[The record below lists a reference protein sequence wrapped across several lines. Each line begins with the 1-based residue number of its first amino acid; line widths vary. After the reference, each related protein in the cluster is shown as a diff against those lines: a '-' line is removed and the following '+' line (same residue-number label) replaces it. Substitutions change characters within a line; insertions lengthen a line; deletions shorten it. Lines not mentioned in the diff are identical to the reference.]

1 MRQLLPGPLLENPD
15 LAKLYEYPPGRWLRA
30 NMVSS
35 VDGAAS
41 LDGASAGLS
50 SDADRHVFALLRTLA
65 DVIVVGASTARTE
78 RYAPVRR
85 HELWHS
91 LREGRPPTPPIAVV
105 SARLDLDPASRLI
118 ASAPPHARTI
128 LITTASAPPE
138 RRAELAERADVI
150 VAGQETVDLTAAVRA
165 LADRG
170 HRRLLAEGGPHLL
183 SQLIADG
190 LLDELCLTIGP
201 LLAGPAASRIVAGA
215 ASPAHP
221 LPLTLAHVLEDN
233 GFLLCRYTRE
243 SHLPE
248 RTVVPA
254 GASSWVA
261 THAMTGVL
269 THDEDGGT
277 PLACLPDARRYP
289 GLGKVPVTICSG
301 TQETAMPLH
310 TQVDGDAQDEQFG
323 INPVYVR
330 ELGFEVPRY
339 RLPQHGMLPD
349 TALQVVRDELILD
362 GNARLNLATFV
373 TTWMEPQAERLMA
386 ECAPKNMID
395 KDEYP
400 QTAELERRCVNI
412 LSTLWNAPAGNQ
424 ATGCSTTGSSEAC
437 MLGGMALLWRWRA
450 QRKAAGLDATKPNLV
465 MGSNAQVCWDKFCRY
480 WQVEPRRVP
489 MVPERLHLGAAE
501 AVAKC
506 DENTIGVV
514 AILGSTMDGSY
525 EPVLEISQ
533 ALDRLQTDQ
542 GHDVPVHVDA
552 ASGGFVAPFLQQD
565 LEWDFR
571 VPRVASINASGHKYG
586 LVYPGVGWAMWRT
599 PDALPEDLIFRVNYL
614 GGQMP
619 TFALNFSR
627 PGAQV
632 AAQYY
637 NFIRL
642 GFRGYRQVHQ
652 TCQDVALH
660 LSGKIAKMGPFELLT
675 EGRDLPVFAFRLRD
689 DITGYSV
696 FDLSDRLR
704 QRGWQVPAYT
714 FPEDMKDTAVMR
726 IVVRNGFSMDLADV
740 LLEDLKKHVRS
751 LEHHPQTQPP
761 PEIQRMRQAFRH

>member
-1 MRQLLPGPLLENPD
+1 
-15 LAKLYEYPPGRWLRA
+15 
-30 NMVSS
+30 
-35 VDGAAS
+35 
-41 LDGASAGLS
+41 
-50 SDADRHVFALLRTLA
+50 
-65 DVIVVGASTARTE
+65 
-78 RYAPVRR
+78 
-85 HELWHS
+85 
-91 LREGRPPTPPIAVV
+91 
-105 SARLDLDPASRLI
+105 
-118 ASAPPHARTI
+118 
-128 LITTASAPPE
+128 
-138 RRAELAERADVI
+138 
-150 VAGQETVDLTAAVRA
+150 
-165 LADRG
+165 
-170 HRRLLAEGGPHLL
+170 
-183 SQLIADG
+183 
-190 LLDELCLTIGP
+190 
-201 LLAGPAASRIVAGA
+201 
-215 ASPAHP
+215 
-221 LPLTLAHVLEDN
+221 
-233 GFLLCRYTRE
+233 
-243 SHLPE
+243 
-248 RTVVPA
+248 
-254 GASSWVA
+254 
-261 THAMTGVL
+261 
-269 THDEDGGT
+269 
-277 PLACLPDARRYP
+277 
-289 GLGKVPVTICSG
+289 
-301 TQETAMPLH
+301 MPLH
-310 TQVDGDAQDEQFG
+310 TQVDEDSQDEEFD

-330 ELGFEVPRY
+330 EMGYEVPRY
-339 RLPQHGMLPD
+339 RLPQRSMLPA

-373 TTWMEPQAERLMA
+373 TTWMEPEAEQLMT

-412 LSTLWNAPAGNQ
+412 LSNLWNAPAANQ

-450 QRKAAGLDATKPNLV
+450 QRKAAALDAAKPNLV
-465 MGSNAQVCWDKFCRY
+465 MGSNVQVCWEKFCRY
-480 WQVEPRRVP
+480 WSVEPRKVP
-489 MVPERLHLGAAE
+489 MVPGRLHLRGTEAA
-501 AVAKC
+501 AKC

-525 EPVLEISQ
+525 EPVVEISQ
-533 ALDRLQTDQ
+533 ALDRLRAEQ
-542 GHDVPVHVDA
+542 GHDIPVHVDA
-552 ASGGFVAPFLQQD
+552 ASGGFVAPFLQRD

-586 LVYPGVGWAMWRT
+586 LVYPGVGWVMWRT

-642 GFRGYRQVHQ
+642 GYQGYRHVHQ

-675 EGRDLPVFAFRLRD
+675 EGRDLPAFAFKLRD

-696 FDLSDRLR
+696 FDLSERLR

-714 FPEDMKDTAVMR
+714 FPEDMTDTAVMR
-726 IVVRNGFSMDLADV
+726 IVVRNGFSLDLAN
-740 LLEDLKKHVRS
+740 LLLDDLRLHLRY

-761 PEIQRMRQAFRH
+761 PEIQRKRQSFRH